1 MSSARMRVTKKEPI
15 YEGKVVKLMK
25 YLIDTPDG
33 EQIREVIEH
42 RGAVA
47 MLAFTK
53 PDTILLEYRYRPA
66 LDAYLYELPAGVL
79 KPGEDPVTC
88 AKRELLEETGYEA
101 GKIEYLGYFY
111 PTPGYTNEKIHIVIA
126 TELTYKG
133 KPQAEM
139 SPEEKYMEIKEVT
152 LQQAL
157 QMILKGEI
165 TDGKTIIGILLYLQK
180 KK

>member
-1 MSSARMRVTKKEPI
+1 MRMKVTRRETI
-15 YEGKVVKLMK
+15 YEGRVIKLMR
-25 YLIDTPDG
+25 YYIETPDG
-33 EQIREVIEH
+33 EQTREVIEH
-42 RGAVA
+42 KGAVA
-47 MLAFTK
+47 ILALTR

-66 LDAYLYELPAGVL
+66 LDTYLYELPAGIL
-79 KPGEDPVTC
+79 KPGEDPLNC

-101 GKIEYLGYFY
+101 NKLEYLGYFY
-111 PTPGYTNEKIHIVIA
+111 PTPGYTNEKIHIVVA
-126 TELTYKG
+126 TDLTYKE

-180 KK
+180 KKQ